1 MAPPY
6 ILLTGPLLVG
16 GFLSYFFLGAFFIQL
31 FTYITEF
38 ARNDK
43 KPFLGLVALVAFLE
57 GLQLIF
63 QTHTVYT
70 MLALNYGSDP
80 DTLTNPP
87 WSASSLPTLNGVVA
101 LCVQLFFA
109 WRVKLLGKNVPSLCA
124 SVLIVLLA
132 LAQCGSSVAVTVQ
145 FNQLG
150 QTLHNLIIVWLGST
164 VACDVLMT
172 VSLIVVATSV
182 PLPSRHRRTIWI
194 GLLHTQSRTVA
205 LPPSV
210 PALNLIF
217 YLVYPKNYLHIC
229 MELIVGRVYAN
240 VLMAT
245 LNRRDRRTVTGQ
257 SAHKTTS
264 NLSMNQ
270 GAMPLSSFRPGQ
282 HNHNTA
288 DRDGKN
294 HGLQTGRSFR
304 VSQAPHPDLYPVV
317 SITTE
322 VHVDKD
328 SSADGESFHQDEKS
342 HVIVSPTP

>member
-1 MAPPY
+1 
-6 ILLTGPLLVG
+6 
-16 GFLSYFFLGAFFIQL
+16 
-31 FTYITEF
+31 
-38 ARNDK
+38 
-43 KPFLGLVALVAFLE
+43 
-57 GLQLIF
+57 
-63 QTHTVYT
+63 
-70 MLALNYGSDP
+70 
-80 DTLTNPP
+80 
-87 WSASSLPTLNGVVA
+87 
-101 LCVQLFFA
+101 
-109 WRVKLLGKNVPSLCA
+109 
-124 SVLIVLLA
+124 
-132 LAQCGSSVAVTVQ
+132 
-145 FNQLG
+145 
-150 QTLHNLIIVWLGST
+150 
-164 VACDVLMT
+164 
-172 VSLIVVATSV
+172 
-182 PLPSRHRRTIWI
+182 
-194 GLLHTQSRTVA
+194 
-205 LPPSV
+205 
-210 PALNLIF
+210 
-217 YLVYPKNYLHIC
+217 
-229 MELIVGRVYAN
+229 MELIVGRVYAAFPLSFIDSISHLSFTQPRYAN